1 MGLGDEMI
9 TLSAHSERSE
19 RSELSELSERQR
31 PPHPRHPPK
40 PKPASTAKH
49 VKRQGRREEGKK
61 IMGFWRRNV
70 NLEIQ
75 GCQIEE
81 NYAFQAFPF
90 EI

>member
-1 MGLGDEMI
+1 VGLGDEMI

-19 RSELSELSERQR
+19 RSELSELSERR
-31 PPHPRHPPK
+31 PPQPRHPPK

-61 IMGFWRRNV
+61 IMGFWRRDV

-75 GCQIEE
+75 GCQI
-81 NYAFQAFPF
+81 N
-90 EI
+90 